1 MTFRGFIVL
10 AALASTSI
18 GGLRAYDLWVVR
30 EDGVGPAK
38 VGMTLSQ
45 LNTALGEK
53 FAMPR
58 DKDDQSCFVVKPV
71 KHPHTALMI
80 EDGHFSRVDVD
91 APGLSTTEGI
101 HVGDSEAQA
110 RRVYGA
116 RLKIEPHQY
125 IEGGHYLTV
134 RSHDGRYGM
143 RFETDKGRIQS
154 FYAGRFDAIQLVEG
168 CL

>member
-10 AALASTSI
+10 AALALTSI
-18 GGLRAYDLWVVR
+18 CALRADDVWVVR

-45 LNTALGEK
+45 LNAALGEK
-53 FAMPR
+53 FTMPR
-58 DKDDQSCFVVKPV
+58 NKNDQACFVVKPA
-71 KHPHTALMI
+71 KHPHIAFMI

-91 APGLSTTEGI
+91 APGIPTTEGI
-101 HVGDSEAQA
+101 YVGDSEAQA

-116 RLKIEPHQY
+116 RLKVEPHHY
-125 IEGGHYLTV
+125 IEGGLYLTV
-134 RSHDGRYGM
+134 RSRDGRYGT
-143 RFETDKGRIQS
+143 RFETDKGKIQS
-154 FYAGRFDAIQLVEG
+154 FYAGRFESIQLVEG